1 MKKHIYTVHEGHKDY
16 KCESCGKSF
25 AEAGSLRK
33 HIHRIHEGH
42 KDHKC
47 ESCGK
52 SFSQAGNL
60 KIHIHTVH
68 EGHKDY
74 KCESCGKSFSQ
85 AGTLKA
91 KKLEMFFET
100 FSSEPLD
107 PKLSLKTMISKF
119 EIFDPLFN

>member
-1 MKKHIYTVHEGHKDY
+1 MYTISINKNCKDF
-16 KCESCGKSF
+16 KCKSCGKP
-25 AEAGSLRK
+25 
-33 HIHRIHEGH
+33 
-42 KDHKC
+42 
-47 ESCGK
+47 
-52 SFSQAGNL
+52 FSTSASL